1 MIAANRYA
9 LNLLFHTLNA
19 KGDFIIIFAIGLLLA
34 VTMMLLLSFSD
45 IFSKPVADRFGAFAG
60 SLYLGVAL
68 LPAIAY
74 LALSPPAQVTPL
86 LVMLAVGA
94 GVTLALGYL
103 FVLKSLET
111 EQATN
116 TWGLINL
123 GYLSIILFGVLVLG
137 EHVTVLQAVAIA
149 VILVGAMMVTI
160 NKGMKFNRQ
169 LFPALIGNL
178 FWVGFNVLIIYGINA
193 YTSSPSAII
202 FIVFASGFLILLFYG
217 VVSQKIKI
225 ARKLTMRK
233 NGKPFAMFLA
243 SGILLGAGQIA
254 FALVI
259 LQRFVALGGAV
270 LAMEPMVVLIAGYT
284 MYREHITA
292 FQGVGILITV
302 VGAAILSLL

>member
-1 MIAANRYA
+1 
-9 LNLLFHTLNA
+9 
-19 KGDFIIIFAIGLLLA
+19 
-34 VTMMLLLSFSD
+34 MMLLLSFSD
-45 IFSKPVADRFGAFAG
+45 IFSKPVADRFGAFVG

-86 LVMLAVGA
+86 LVMLAIGA

-137 EHVTVLQAVAIA
+137 ERVTGLQAVAIA

-169 LFPALIGNL
+169 LLPALIGNL
-178 FWVGFNVLIIYGINA
+178 FWVGFNILIIYSINA
-193 YTSSPSAII
+193 YPSSSSAII
-202 FIVFASGFLILLFYG
+202 FIVFASGFLILLLYG

-233 NGKPFAMFLA
+233 NGKPFALFLA

-270 LAMEPMVVLIAGYT
+270 LAMEPMVVLIIGYA

-292 FQGVGILITV
+292 FQGAGILITV